1 MAVNPI
7 PDGYGIV
14 TPILLVDDADAL
26 IDFMKRTFDAQVYQL
41 GRRPDGQI
49 WHADVTIAGAHL
61 MITAAG
67 GAFPAAAAALN
78 IYVPDVDATYRRA
91 LDAGATSIMPPGN
104 RFYGDRNAVVR
115 DRTGIVWTVAT
126 HVEDVAPEELK
137 RREAEALERMR
148 T

>member
-1 MAVNPI
+1 VAVNPI

-41 GRRPDGQI
+41 GRRADGQI

-91 LDAGATSIMPPGN
+91 LDAGATSIMPRATVSTATGTRSYGIAPGSSG
-104 RFYGDRNAVVR
+104 RWRR
-115 DRTGIVWTVAT
+115 MSRTS
-126 HVEDVAPEELK
+126 LQ
-137 RREAEALERMR
+137 RS
-148 T
+148 